1 MPGGN
6 QKGGKKHKRGK
17 KEDPIDRKLI
27 LKDPKEDQEYAKVK
41 KVNGNGRYVILCF
54 DGTERL
60 GIAAG
65 NIKRKTRIILNDII
79 LVSLWDFQDSKCS
92 IIHKYEEDEVQKL
105 KIQGEFPKN
114 IKLDEENEF
123 SDDVQFSF
131 DMPSDDEEKREA
143 VEEKSESEEE
153 EDFFVDVNDI

>member
-6 QKGGKKHKRGK
+6 IKGGKKHKRGK
-17 KEDPIDRKLI
+17 KTDNFDRKLI
-27 LKDPKEDQEYAKVK
+27 LKDPKEDQEYAKIK
-41 KVNGNGRYVILCF
+41 KVNGNGRYVLLCF

-65 NIKRKTRIILNDII
+65 NIKRKTRLGLNDII
-79 LVSLWDFQDSKCS
+79 LVSLWNFQDSKCS

-105 KIQGEFPKN
+105 KNQGEFPKN
-114 IKLDEENEF
+114 INLDEDNEF
-123 SDDVQFSF
+123 SDDVHFSF
-131 DMPSDDEEKREA
+131 DMPSDEEEKKEKG
-143 VEEKSESEEE
+143 EKSESEE